1 MECYPSYVLG
11 FGGYSLINPEKVDLV
26 KFPKIL
32 QIPRWYYTEVNA
44 GDCLYLPTQMWHVV
58 HSFGDQNLAV
68 AFLMSQFEKRTMKD
82 IDFAECGDLV
92 PENNVTLDK
101 VLFLLKLYLGFLYSK

>member
-1 MECYPSYVLG
+1 
-11 FGGYSLINPEKVDLV
+11 
-26 KFPKIL
+26 
-32 QIPRWYYTEVNA
+32 
-44 GDCLYLPTQMWHVV
+44 MWHVV

-82 IDFAECGDLV
+82 IDFAECGDLI

-101 VLFLLKLYLGFLYSK
+101 VFLCKNIFVFVAPGTTLFYLVF

>member
-1 MECYPSYVLG
+1 
-11 FGGYSLINPEKVDLV
+11 
-26 KFPKIL
+26 
-32 QIPRWYYTEVNA
+32 
-44 GDCLYLPTQMWHVV
+44 MWHVV

-82 IDFAECGDLV
+82 IDFAECGDIV

-101 VLFLLKLYLGFLYSK
+101 VLFL

>member
-1 MECYPSYVLG
+1 
-11 FGGYSLINPEKVDLV
+11 
-26 KFPKIL
+26 
-32 QIPRWYYTEVNA
+32 
-44 GDCLYLPTQMWHVV
+44 MWHVV

-82 IDFAECGDLV
+82 IDFAECGDLI

-101 VLFLLKLYLGFLYSK
+101 VCFDKKFIFVFVLQ